1 MAERNRVP
9 NDVLSDSEAALRMMD
24 AILEELQGGKDRDD
38 AALDYAVGQVM
49 QRFEAVTSGS
59 PDLAAL
65 VMHVYLDVI
74 ETLRILRRT
83 RSALERA
90 TVEQVQ
96 ATQQKLREVSSTTEL
111 AATDMLDGLDRAIGM
126 VDRLDALAAERQDDE
141 ESKNVRAELREE
153 LYRLIVVLQFQDIAA
168 QQLSHAS
175 NVLRNVEQRLE
186 RVVGLLDEA
195 DLVSSPDRDSEG
207 EAPNQA
213 HERTRSYDPAAS
225 MLDAEDRQALA
236 DEIFTPIATRDR

>member
-24 AILEELQGGKDRDD
+24 AILEELQGGKDRDE
-38 AALDYAVGQVM
+38 AALDHAVGQVM
-49 QRFEAVTSGS
+49 QRLEAVTPGS

-111 AATDMLDGLDRAIGM
+111 AATDMLDGLDRAIAM
-126 VDRLDALAAERQDDE
+126 VDRLEALAADRQDDE

-168 QQLSHAS
+168 QQLSYAS
-175 NVLRNVEQRLE
+175 SVLRNVEQRLE

-195 DLVSSPDRDSEG
+195 DLVSSPDSEG
-207 EAPNQA
+207 EAPDQA
-213 HERTRSYDPAAS
+213 HERTRTYDPAAS

>member
-111 AATDMLDGLDRAIGM
+111 AATDMLDGLDRAIAM